1 MDLESGEWLRDV
13 EVHNQDGTVSSYK
26 KGESSG
32 QLLRGWRTAL
42 LQCSPDERARVLDN
56 IPVWGQPRAWTDEK
70 IASWMIEFIASEYGQ
85 CLAFGDCLASQWS
98 EAVCLRAW
106 LSGVVWAPDAPDVTS
121 WLQEAD
127 THEHSQLKSEI
138 RQVKGEMHRA
148 LESEWLVES
157 KKQEHRGQL
166 RYPNAWGPYECLHV
180 VSEAYARF
188 REKYKAKVPLEG
200 LQANQILRVRPRT
213 SGLQTSVRH
222 SNWSQASR
230 SGPSAP
236 RRGEG

>member
-1 MDLESGEWLRDV
+1 MAERQAFFEHGNNADIEGQVKSVYSSAGDKYRLTLINISGVENWFNPSESPKSVKKRSILLVPCSKHVRLSDMDLESGEWLRDV

-56 IPVWGQPRAWTDEK
+56 ITVWGQPRAWTDEK

-106 LSGVVWAPDAPDVTS
+106 LSGVVWAPYAPDVTS
-121 WLQEAD
+121 WLQEPD
-127 THEHSQLKSEI
+127 THEHSQLKS
-138 RQVKGEMHRA
+138 
-148 LESEWLVES
+148 
-157 KKQEHRGQL
+157 
-166 RYPNAWGPYECLHV
+166 
-180 VSEAYARF
+180 
-188 REKYKAKVPLEG
+188 
-200 LQANQILRVRPRT
+200 
-213 SGLQTSVRH
+213 
-222 SNWSQASR
+222 
-230 SGPSAP
+230 
-236 RRGEG
+236 